1 MDIVCGFRGMEVVA
15 RPSCDHGCDIK
26 ILAPRAQ
33 KAVAVADR
41 TAALWLQR
49 EEAYGRPTQR
59 SMRMQEEWAARA
71 AAEEESKREA
81 AKRVA
86 EAAEA
91 RAAEEELMR
100 AARQSE
106 EAFMN
111 RYRAKWHMDDPTTR
125 KMEAE
130 TSHVSEVD
138 SDHAARFYAD
148 ATSRPALRLPP
159 LMPKSKSA
167 PQLANVWVSKPVRS
181 KRGGVMLPATEVS
194 VRLAARHSNS
204 VHTGHGQRR
213 GQRDRL

>member
-1 MDIVCGFRGMEVVA
+1 
-15 RPSCDHGCDIK
+15 
-26 ILAPRAQ
+26 
-33 KAVAVADR
+33 
-41 TAALWLQR
+41 
-49 EEAYGRPTQR
+49 
-59 SMRMQEEWAARA
+59 MRMQEEWAARA

-111 RYRAKWHMDDPTTR
+111 RYRAKWHMDDPITR

-130 TSHVSEVD
+130 TSHESEVD
-138 SDHAARFYAD
+138 SDHAHAEAAHLYAD

-167 PQLANVWVSKPVRS
+167 PQLANMWVSKPVRS

-194 VRLAARHSNS
+194 VRLAARHSNKCARRSTWLSCIRPASLVHSITVSCVSILTHTRS

>member
-1 MDIVCGFRGMEVVA
+1 
-15 RPSCDHGCDIK
+15 
-26 ILAPRAQ
+26 
-33 KAVAVADR
+33 
-41 TAALWLQR
+41 
-49 EEAYGRPTQR
+49 
-59 SMRMQEEWAARA
+59 MQEEWAARA
-71 AAEEESKREA
+71 AAEEESKRET

-111 RYRAKWHMDDPTTR
+111 RYRAKWHMDDPITR

-130 TSHVSEVD
+130 TSHESEVD
-138 SDHAARFYAD
+138 SDHAHAEAAHFYAD

-167 PQLANVWVSKPVRS
+167 PQLANMWVSKPVRS

-194 VRLAARHSNS
+194 VRLAARHSNN

>member
-1 MDIVCGFRGMEVVA
+1 
-15 RPSCDHGCDIK
+15 
-26 ILAPRAQ
+26 
-33 KAVAVADR
+33 
-41 TAALWLQR
+41 
-49 EEAYGRPTQR
+49 
-59 SMRMQEEWAARA
+59 MQEEWAARA

-81 AKRVA
+81 AKREAA
-86 EAAEA
+86 EAEA
-91 RAAEEELMR
+91 RAAEGELMR

-138 SDHAARFYAD
+138 SDHAHAEAAHFYAD

-194 VRLAARHSNS
+194 VRLAARHSNKCVRRS
-204 VHTGHGQRR
+204 TWFSCIRPCFVSYDFLRHDSRAYSQRPHGARATTRPTGSPVRR
-213 GQRDRL
+213 I